1 MGLKRSVSVESTSVT
16 YIDLKFELRKAW
28 KTEIKNVYI
37 KPIVI
42 GALGIITKNVV
53 KYLKKIDFKPVIEP
67 LQKACL
73 LGTARMIR
81 RVLDYCK

>member
-16 YIDLKFELRKAW
+16 YIDLKFELRTAW

-37 KPIVI
+37 LPIVI

-53 KYLKKIDFKPVIEP
+53 KYLQKIDFKPGIEP

-81 RVLDYCK
+81 RVLGYSK